1 MYISQLSIQ
10 GYKNTREKSEISLS
24 KGLNVLLGEN
34 GCGKTAVINAL
45 RLLFREP
52 ESNYACSPD
61 DFYCSLDRSYTADT
75 IEIDALLT
83 GLTEDE
89 KITFLSWCNA
99 DFNAHLHLRITE
111 NPTKP
116 GAIKRK
122 YWGGESTAS
131 IFEEDTFDRVE
142 CIYLPPLRDAEAKLS
157 AGRRSRLTWLLKKK
171 YGNNT
176 GSLVDSVAEFN
187 NNIVQNKDDKYTE
200 IQDVKASINGKIV
213 EALGEKLG
221 QSVNLQFS
229 ETTFNRIIENIRMVF
244 FPHAGETD
252 IAKFRDLATN
262 SLGYNNLLYIAT
274 VFAELELIKDSDI
287 FTILLI
293 EEPEAHLHPQ
303 LQVKFIKYLE
313 ALVSTLPN
321 AQVIVSTHSPVL
333 ASSVKI
339 DKLIHLVGKENQ
351 IVSTM
356 IGQKEFADTNAV
368 NYINR
373 WLDVTKS
380 TMLFSRGI
388 ILVEGIAEA
397 LVLPKLAEIVLK
409 KYNQRQEKPM
419 RLASTL
425 DEMGVSVININGI
438 NFQYFMKLFGNFQGS
453 SGPDIP
459 IFCSG
464 LTDRDPGKDASDN
477 VIYPEKDTEVG
488 SKNPIVAIK
497 DEIDSNQ
504 WTRLFVSPL
513 KTFEYDLA
521 TYNSKLLA
529 TVLRSIWPTAKGT
542 VCAELDKIIGRE
554 TEYEDLSL
562 LAKDAFRY
570 NSVINIKSDL
580 KPVQDLQSSLLHSL
594 SHRSSG
600 LNLVLLHKLLTL
612 HHSSG
617 DVLRL
622 PDGDSRF
629 LHLQHV
635 SRLRQS
641 LNVS

>member
-1 MYISQLSIQ
+1 MWISQLSIQ
-10 GYKNTREKSEISLS
+10 GYKNARERSEISFN

-61 DFYCSLDRSYTADT
+61 DFYCSLDRSYIADT

-83 GLTEDE
+83 GLAEDE

-111 NPTKP
+111 NQTKP
-116 GAIKRK
+116 GSMKRK

-142 CIYLPPLRDAEAKLS
+142 CIYLPPLRDAEARLS
-157 AGRRSRLTWLLKKK
+157 AGRRSRLAWLLKKK
-171 YGNNT
+171 YGDDT
-176 GSLVDSVAEFN
+176 ETLVDSVAEFN
-187 NNIVQNKDDKYTE
+187 NDIVQNKDEKYTE
-200 IQDVKASINGKIV
+200 IQDVKTSINGKIV
-213 EALGEKLG
+213 EALGERLG
-221 QSVNLQFS
+221 QSINLQFS

-244 FPHAGETD
+244 FPKTGETD

-313 ALVSTLPN
+313 SLVTTLPN

-339 DKLIHLVGKENQ
+339 DKLIHLVGKEDE

-356 IGQKEFADTNAV
+356 IGQKEFDDPNAK

-397 LVLPKLAEIVLK
+397 LVVPRLAEIVLQ
-409 KYNQRQEKPM
+409 KYNQNHEKAL

-425 DEMGVSVININGI
+425 DEMGVSVININGV

-464 LTDRDPGKDASDN
+464 LTDRDPGKG
-477 VIYPEKDTEVG
+477 IYPEKDSDVE
-488 SKNPIVAIK
+488 SKNPIVKAK
-497 DEIDSNQ
+497 AEIDRNK
-504 WTRLFVSPL
+504 WTKLFVSPL

-521 TYNSKLLA
+521 TYNPKLLA
-529 TVLRSIWPTAKGT
+529 TVLRSIWPTTKGT
-542 VCAELDKIIGRE
+542 VCTELDEIIGRE
-554 TEYEDLSL
+554 AEYKDLSL
-562 LAKDAFRY
+562 LAKDAECIHRRIGNGEIGKGVFAY
-570 NSVINIKSDL
+570 ALAEKITDDFIVPDYISNAVLWACGGKSL
-580 KPVQDLQSSLLHSL
+580 
-594 SHRSSG
+594 
-600 LNLVLLHKLLTL
+600 
-612 HHSSG
+612 
-617 DVLRL
+617 
-622 PDGDSRF
+622 
-629 LHLQHV
+629 
-635 SRLRQS
+635 
-641 LNVS
+641 

>member
-1 MYISQLSIQ
+1 MYISKLSIQ
-10 GYKNTREKSEISLS
+10 GYKNTQKKSTISFN

-61 DFYCSLDRSYTADT
+61 DFYCSLDRSCVSDT
-75 IEIDALLT
+75 IEIDAVLSE
-83 GLTEDE
+83 LTEDE
-89 KITFLSWCNA
+89 KIVFLSWCNA
-99 DFNAHLHLRITE
+99 DFDAHLHLRITE
-111 NPTKP
+111 NPTKL
-116 GAIKRK
+116 GSMKRK
-122 YWGGESTAS
+122 YWGSESTAS

-142 CIYLPPLRDAEAKLS
+142 CIYLPPLRDAESKLS
-157 AGRRSRLTWLLKKK
+157 AGRRSRLAWLLKKK
-171 YGNNT
+171 YGDNT
-176 GSLVDSVAEFN
+176 ESLVANVAEFN
-187 NNIVQNKDDKYTE
+187 DNIMQNKDGKYTE
-200 IQDVKASINGKIV
+200 IQEVKASINGKIV
-213 EALGEKLG
+213 QALGTRLG

-244 FPHAGETD
+244 FPLSGETD
-252 IAKFRDLATN
+252 IKKFRDLATN

-313 ALVSTLPN
+313 TLADTLPN

-339 DKLIHLVGKENQ
+339 DRLIHLAGKEDS
-351 IVSTM
+351 ISSTT
-356 IGQKEFADTNAV
+356 ISQKDFDNSDAES
-368 NYINR
+368 YINR

-397 LVLPKLAEIVLK
+397 LVLPKLAEIVLQ
-409 KYNQRQEKPM
+409 KYNQNREEPL

-425 DEMGVSVININGI
+425 DAMGVSVININGI
-438 NFQYFMKLFGNFQGS
+438 NFKYFMKLFGNFERS
-453 SGPDIP
+453 SGPNIP
-459 IFCSG
+459 IYCSG
-464 LTDRDPGKDASDN
+464 LTDRDPGKDDSKKD
-477 VIYPEKDTEVG
+477 IYPEKDKEVE

-497 DEIDSNQ
+497 GQIDSNE

-521 TYNSKLLA
+521 TYNPMFLA
-529 TVLRSIWPTAKGT
+529 TVLKSVWPTQKGS
-542 VCAELDKIIGRE
+542 VCIELDKIIARGNSYSD
-554 TEYEDLSL
+554 TSHLADDAKYIYEHIEDGEIGKGVFAYALAEKITDDFVVSEDISNAVLWACGGKSL
-562 LAKDAFRY
+562 
-570 NSVINIKSDL
+570 
-580 KPVQDLQSSLLHSL
+580 
-594 SHRSSG
+594 
-600 LNLVLLHKLLTL
+600 
-612 HHSSG
+612 
-617 DVLRL
+617 
-622 PDGDSRF
+622 
-629 LHLQHV
+629 
-635 SRLRQS
+635 
-641 LNVS
+641 

>member
-10 GYKNTREKSEISLS
+10 GYKNTCEKSNISFN
-24 KGLNVLLGEN
+24 KGLNVLIGEN
-34 GCGKTAVINAL
+34 GCGKTTVINAL

-52 ESNYACSPD
+52 ESNYACSSD
-61 DFYCSLDRSYTADT
+61 DFYCSLDRTNVADT

-83 GLTEDE
+83 GLTADE

-111 NPTKP
+111 NQTKL

-131 IFEEDTFDRVE
+131 IFEEDTFDRIE

-157 AGRRSRLTWLLKKK
+157 AGRRSRLAWLLKKK
-171 YGNNT
+171 YGDNT
-176 GSLVDSVAEFN
+176 ASLVDSVAEFN
-187 NNIVQNKDDKYTE
+187 NSIMQNKDEKYTE
-200 IQDVKASINGKIV
+200 IQDVKTSINGKIV
-213 EALGEKLG
+213 EALGDKFG

-244 FPHAGETD
+244 FPNTRETD

-274 VFAELELIKDSDI
+274 VFAELELIKDSDV

-303 LQVKFIKYLE
+303 LQIKFIKYLE
-313 ALVSTLPN
+313 SLVTTLHN

-333 ASSVKI
+333 ASSIKI
-339 DKLIHLVGKENQ
+339 DKLIHLVSKTDA
-351 IVSTM
+351 ITATTLS
-356 IGQKEFADTNAV
+356 QKKYNDSLSE

-380 TMLFSRGI
+380 TMFFSRGI
-388 ILVEGIAEA
+388 ILVEGIAEV
-397 LVLPKLAEIVLK
+397 LVLPRLAEIVLK
-409 KYNQRQEKPM
+409 KYNQNHKESL

-425 DEMGVSVININGI
+425 DEMGVSIININGV
-438 NFQYFMKLFGNFQGS
+438 NFKYFMKLFGNFKDS
-453 SGPDIP
+453 SGPNIP
-459 IFCSG
+459 IYCSG
-464 LTDRDPGKDASDN
+464 LTDRDPDKG
-477 VIYPEKDTEVG
+477 IYPKKDEEVE

-497 DEIDSNQ
+497 DEIDSNK

-521 TYNSKLLA
+521 TYNPKVLA
-529 TVLRSIWPTAKGT
+529 SVLKSIWPAPNGD
-542 VCAELDKIIGRE
+542 VCAELDKIISRKVQ
-554 TEYEDLSL
+554 YSDLSV
-562 LAKDAFRY
+562 LAKDVEYIYKHIESSEVGKGVFAYTLTERITDDFIVPDY
-570 NSVINIKSDL
+570 ISNAVLWACGGKSL
-580 KPVQDLQSSLLHSL
+580 
-594 SHRSSG
+594 
-600 LNLVLLHKLLTL
+600 
-612 HHSSG
+612 
-617 DVLRL
+617 
-622 PDGDSRF
+622 
-629 LHLQHV
+629 
-635 SRLRQS
+635 
-641 LNVS
+641 

>member
-1 MYISQLSIQ
+1 MYISKLSIQ
-10 GYKNTREKSEISLS
+10 GYKNTQHKSTISFN

-34 GCGKTAVINAL
+34 GCGKTAIINAF

-61 DFYCSLDRSYTADT
+61 DFYCSLDRTHVADT

-89 KITFLSWCNA
+89 KIIFLSWCNA

-111 NPTKP
+111 NQAKP
-116 GAIKRK
+116 GAMKRK

-142 CIYLPPLRDAEAKLS
+142 CIYLPPLRDAESKLS
-157 AGRRSRLTWLLKKK
+157 AGRRSRLAWLLKKK

-176 GSLVDSVAEFN
+176 ESLVANVTEFN
-187 NNIVQNKDDKYTE
+187 DNIAQNKDGKYTE

-213 EALGEKLG
+213 EALGKKLG
-221 QSVNLQFS
+221 QSINLQFS

-244 FPHAGETD
+244 FPNTGETD
-252 IAKFRDLATN
+252 IAKFRDLVTN

-303 LQVKFIKYLE
+303 LQIKFIKYLE
-313 ALVSTLPN
+313 SLVATLPN
-321 AQVIVSTHSPVL
+321 AQVVVSTHSPVL

-339 DKLIHLVGKENQ
+339 DKLIHLVGAENA
-351 IVSTM
+351 ITATTLK
-356 IGQKEFADTNAV
+356 QKNYNNSLTE

-397 LVLPKLAEIVLK
+397 LVLPRLAEIVLK
-409 KYNQRQEKPM
+409 KFNQNKDEPL

-453 SGPDIP
+453 FGPNIP
-459 IFCSG
+459 IYCSG
-464 LTDRDPGKDASDN
+464 LTDRDPGKDNSNND
-477 VIYPEKDTEVG
+477 IYPEKDMVVE
-488 SKNPIVAIK
+488 SKNPIVAQK
-497 DEIDSNQ
+497 GEIDGNK

-521 TYNSKLLA
+521 TYNPKGLA
-529 TVLRSIWPTAKGT
+529 TILKSVWPVQNGP
-542 VCAELDKIIGRE
+542 VCTELDKIIARE
-554 TEYEDLSL
+554 NSYSDMSL
-562 LAKDAFRY
+562 LAKDAKYIYEHIESNEIGKGVFAY
-570 NSVINIKSDL
+570 TLAEKITDDFVVPEYISNAVLWACGGKSL
-580 KPVQDLQSSLLHSL
+580 
-594 SHRSSG
+594 
-600 LNLVLLHKLLTL
+600 
-612 HHSSG
+612 
-617 DVLRL
+617 
-622 PDGDSRF
+622 
-629 LHLQHV
+629 
-635 SRLRQS
+635 
-641 LNVS
+641 

>member
-1 MYISQLSIQ
+1 M
-10 GYKNTREKSEISLS
+10 
-24 KGLNVLLGEN
+24 
-34 GCGKTAVINAL
+34 
-45 RLLFREP
+45 
-52 ESNYACSPD
+52 
-61 DFYCSLDRSYTADT
+61 
-75 IEIDALLT
+75 
-83 GLTEDE
+83 
-89 KITFLSWCNA
+89 
-99 DFNAHLHLRITE
+99 
-111 NPTKP
+111 
-116 GAIKRK
+116 
-122 YWGGESTAS
+122 
-131 IFEEDTFDRVE
+131 
-142 CIYLPPLRDAEAKLS
+142 
-157 AGRRSRLTWLLKKK
+157 
-171 YGNNT
+171 
-176 GSLVDSVAEFN
+176 DSVAEFN
-187 NNIVQNKDDKYTE
+187 NDIVQNKDEKYTE

-213 EALGEKLG
+213 EALGERLG
-221 QSVNLQFS
+221 QSINLQFS

-244 FPHAGETD
+244 FPKTGETE

-313 ALVSTLPN
+313 SLVTTLPN

-339 DKLIHLVGKENQ
+339 DKLIHLVGKEDE

-356 IGQKEFADTNAV
+356 IGQKEFDDPNAK

-397 LVLPKLAEIVLK
+397 LVLPRLAEIVLQ
-409 KYNQRQEKPM
+409 KYNQNHEETL

-464 LTDRDPGKDASDN
+464 LTDRDPGKDASGK
-477 VIYPEKDTEVG
+477 VIYPEKNTEVE

-521 TYNSKLLA
+521 TYNPKLLA
-529 TVLRSIWPTAKGT
+529 TVLRSIWPTTKGT
-542 VCAELDKIIGRE
+542 VCTELDEIIGRE
-554 TEYEDLSL
+554 AEYKDLSL
-562 LAKDAFRY
+562 LAKDAECIHRRIGNGEVGKGVFAY
-570 NSVINIKSDL
+570 ALAEKITDDFIVPDYISNAVLWACGGKSL
-580 KPVQDLQSSLLHSL
+580 
-594 SHRSSG
+594 
-600 LNLVLLHKLLTL
+600 
-612 HHSSG
+612 
-617 DVLRL
+617 
-622 PDGDSRF
+622 
-629 LHLQHV
+629 
-635 SRLRQS
+635 
-641 LNVS
+641 